1 MSDLSIDSDHDE
13 PWEIKSAGEN
23 RGYGLFAARDV
34 KAGEVVLSDWTSIL
48 INDNR
53 NNTIIDGLIERY
65 EDLDDREKK
74 AWRRL
79 AMYEAPGRAERLTR
93 RLDDYIGPEGTK
105 LDAKEK
111 ALYLRLWLIYRTNCF
126 ETKPGMNGVF
136 LGASRFNH
144 SVRLRFIRSRTCASI
159 RKLV

>member
-1 MSDLSIDSDHDE
+1 MSDLSINSDHDE

-48 INDNR
+48 INDSR
-53 NNTIIDGLIERY
+53 NNTIIAGLIERY
-65 EDLDDREKK
+65 EDLTDEEKK

-79 AMYEAPGRAERLTR
+79 AMYEAPGRAERITR
-93 RLDDYIGPEGTK
+93 RLEDYIGPEGTK

-126 ETKPGMNGVF
+126 ETKPGTNGVF

-144 SVRLRFIRSRTCASI
+144 SVRFIFYSELCHASI
-159 RKLV
+159 RELV